1 MDNIEFLVIGAIVL
15 VVVALPIYF
24 TVFTLKKGNENT
36 RNAAKKVNIVFAAA
50 AAALTIFAVTDTMIE
65 NSAKENYDLYREEI
79 LGSLDYVRTEDG
91 AHILWQ
97 SALWTGNSIQVPDSV
112 KLPLITHIYKPV
124 TAYCEKGK
132 PLIADELESNKHPY
146 SMYYSGENVVKLKP
160 NYFNLIFTLAAI
172 IIISF
177 SGYNFIMFI
186 IVMNERKE
194 KKRKE
199 AIAKNIP

>member
-1 MDNIEFLVIGAIVL
+1 MDIIEFFVAAAVVL

-36 RNAAKKVNIVFAAA
+36 KNAAKRVDLVLAAA
-50 AAALTIFAVTDTMIE
+50 AAALTIFAVTDAMIE
-65 NSAKENYDLYREEI
+65 NSAKKKYDLYSEEI

-91 AHILWQ
+91 AHILWR
-97 SALWTGNSIQVPDSV
+97 SALWTGESIYVPDSV

-132 PLIADELESNKHPY
+132 PLIADELQSNTHPY

-160 NYFNLIFTLAAI
+160 NYFNLIVVIAAI

-186 IVMNERKE
+186 IVMNELKE

-199 AIAKNIP
+199 ALANSIP